1 MPPKSL
7 EKITINIESQALKE
21 IRELSTRIEERLSI
35 ISPKDS
41 LKKQLKDELGS
52 IKKYIFEIENCIDT
66 IEEIFNSF

>member
-21 IRELSTRIEERLSI
+21 IRELSSRIEERLSI

-52 IKKYIFEIENCIDT
+52 IKKFIFEIENCIDT